1 MAMKSMKHLFRK
13 GKQDRKIEEM
23 SHSQDDEEIV
33 AVEESTELSKAGSEH
48 TVNISDNVSLNVS
61 IHDDGTV
68 ETDMKS
74 ELTNHSALIKRTGPR
89 KSRKALREQS
99 KQALAIEFAS
109 SNHST
114 SASVDSYDDL
124 ADDASGVFINI
135 PVTIKTEDKK
145 DDKTSSRNR
154 SRDAHRSHE
163 RAASRSR
170 DRGPVRKLSSR
181 SRSSDRRRSR
191 RDSTNSDDQ
200 VITDQANVSK
210 NTKTLSVSSKEKGFL
225 SQLQRATNEEKEDE
239 LRETSAGTP
248 SSPRPTDSESE
259 KLSEKCR
266 EKCYDQ
272 QSRED
277 NHSMEKIARE
287 RRARRSNSSDGRRR
301 ARSGSRDQVVAENDN
316 KERRKSSRSVSR
328 DGRHVSSNRNRTQRS
343 KDTKIPSNQGTSSE
357 RLGSSSQHTAAR
369 SRSTDRRG
377 VRRTKSTVCKDSTEG
392 IKMLFGEGLQR
403 RQSEENTIV
412 ASTTNIQQL
421 IEEKNL
427 DGLLFGR
434 DICQV
439 QEKDGTIDNEMISP
453 LQQACDK
460 SESKNS
466 ALSEKPYRATGRTMS
481 RVRMSRN
488 RSSRSRSA
496 EKTEDKLPE
505 KSEFEIPLKC
515 EAKMIEATST
525 ETPSRMDEMTKAVVS
540 ENDGNEKQVQKVSV
554 VFRDEDGVA
563 EPTERVYDS
572 LDKGKESVIG
582 HATMLLPLGDQEIS
596 PSKAAVPSA
605 KESRDIEYS
614 SQHHPK
620 LETKILTIENGGN
633 LSDDAALGKPDG
645 KGPGRSSDKDKR
657 RAARNARREKRQT
670 IARES
675 APGESNLTALLGM
688 IGSSAD
694 DFKSN
699 NISNT
704 DELFEILPKCSVDFF
719 QSISAPHDSGEK
731 MKSTSTVTGRSVA
744 SSKSCDDTKELLGN
758 ADELKD
764 RRQSVVRRSSS
775 DDAFD
780 CMGQASISRKSQKS
794 QSKAISLRN
803 VLSQSDHVTD
813 GRRRHDSEKNGDCP
827 PMPSLSGN
835 SCDKSRRC
843 SKRIQRQTIAE
854 GEDEVVQLPPPS
866 LAGDSFVKRGS
877 KVVAKS
883 LPSAPVDAFEL
894 LMQETTTLKVAE
906 SERKSKKIRRGKGA
920 SDDGDCEESL
930 APPSL
935 AGDGMAFSIRNK
947 NANGLT
953 AVSEC
958 EESEADG
965 EIKLPVIT
973 RKMSKKAKSFA
984 VLQCEEDDDS
994 FLDDLV
1000 GDNRKDEELKQKNQG
1015 SAILTMKKQ
1024 ASVLDFV
1031 KKGSKK
1037 SVANKAKSARNVFDQ
1052 TTTKV
1057 FSRRKEERKGLLMA

>member
-13 GKQDRKIEEM
+13 GKQDRKIEET

-74 ELTNHSALIKRTGPR
+74 EVTSHSALIKRTGPR
-89 KSRKALREQS
+89 KSRRALREQS

-114 SASVDSYDDL
+114 SASVDSSDDL

-145 DDKTSSRNR
+145 DAKTSSRSR

-170 DRGPVRKLSSR
+170 DRGPISSRKLSSR

-200 VITDQANVSK
+200 VITDQPNVSK

-225 SQLQRATNEEKEDE
+225 SQLQRATNEEKQDE

-248 SSPRPTDSESE
+248 PSPRPTDSEPE
-259 KLSEKCR
+259 KLSEKCH
-266 EKCYDQ
+266 EKCFDQ
-272 QSRED
+272 QLRED
-277 NHSMEKIARE
+277 NHSMEKLARE

-301 ARSGSRDQVVAENDN
+301 ARSGSRDRVVAENDN

-377 VRRTKSTVCKDSTEG
+377 VRRTKSNVCKGSTEG

-403 RQSEENTIV
+403 RQSEENTNV
-412 ASTTNIQQL
+412 ASNIQQP

-427 DGLLFGR
+427 DDLLIGP

-439 QEKDGTIDNEMISP
+439 REKDSTIDNEMISP

-466 ALSEKPYRATGRTMS
+466 ALSERPYRATGRSMS

-496 EKTEDKLPE
+496 EKTENKFPE
-505 KSEFEIPLKC
+505 KSEVEIPLNC
-515 EAKMIEATST
+515 EAKRIETTST

-540 ENDGNEKQVQKVSV
+540 EKDGNEKQVQKVSV

-563 EPTERVYDS
+563 GPTERVYGS
-572 LDKGKESVIG
+572 VDKGKESEIG
-582 HATMLLPLGDQEIS
+582 HATMLLKLGDQEVS

-605 KESRDIEYS
+605 KESKDIEDS

-620 LETKILTIENGGN
+620 LETKILTKENGGN

-645 KGPGRSSDKDKR
+645 KGPGRLSDKDKR

-704 DELFEILPKCSVDFF
+704 DELFEIQPKCSVDFF

-731 MKSTSTVTGRSVA
+731 MKSTSTVTGRGVA
-744 SSKSCDDTKELLGN
+744 SSKSCDDTKELIGN
-758 ADELKD
+758 TDELKD
-764 RRQSVVRRSSS
+764 KRHSVVRRSSS

-780 CMGQASISRKSQKS
+780 CMCQASTARKSQKS

-813 GRRRHDSEKNGDCP
+813 GRRRHDSEENGDCLP
-827 PMPSLSGN
+827 ILSLSGN

-843 SKRIQRQTIAE
+843 SKKIQRQTIVE
-854 GEDEVVQLPPPS
+854 GEDEDVQLPPPS

-906 SERKSKKIRRGKGA
+906 SERKSKKIRRGKGV

-935 AGDGMAFSIRNK
+935 AGDAMAFSVRNK
-947 NANGLT
+947 NAKGLT

-1000 GDNRKDEELKQKNQG
+1000 GDNRKYEELKQKKRG
-1015 SAILTMKKQ
+1015 SATLTMKKQ
-1024 ASVLDFV
+1024 ASALDFV
-1031 KKGSKK
+1031 RKGSKK

-1057 FSRRKEERKGLLMA
+1057 FSRRKEEGKGLLMA